1 MMQRKIRQSQTIVP
15 FGVGAIFDIKGES
28 LVGCDIFRWG
38 ARGETIQSE
47 RLAATLG
54 VAQFR
59 SAPSVD
65 SNSWAPSTAGV
76 PYARFPTWLF
86 CQHCRRM
93 TRWTRALEQEGKAPT
108 CGSCPGRKQLVPMR
122 WIQICP
128 KGHMDDI
135 DWRRWAH
142 SKNPGAEARQC
153 QKDNLFFETLPGKG
167 AGGLDTLQVHC
178 HACKSRRNLMGITS
192 KGSLKSIHVS
202 CSGRQPWQRFDDR
215 ASCDEIPLAVQR
227 GASNVYFPLV
237 HSSIEIP
244 NPSRADANSEK
255 AMAVKADDWF
265 RALLTTNDES
275 PMFEPTVQMLARSHD
290 VSGDYVKALVRD
302 ELQREAGRGTTVE
315 ATPGDLLSEEW
326 AAFLTPMDNDDDP
339 HFRTRHVE
347 LTFHSGQPTEISS
360 LLTDRIDKVVL
371 ADRLREVRALEG
383 FHRVTPGSRDTLV
396 KAALHHSVNWLPA
409 IDVRGEGIF
418 LSLDESRLTVW
429 EESDKVLDRI
439 AELEKRLDASFM
451 AARLR
456 ERTGPILTPRYVLLH
471 TFAHM
476 LIRRLAF
483 ESGYAATSLRER
495 VYARSSITSD
505 GTSKQAGVL
514 IYTAAGDSEGTLGG
528 LVRQGEPPTLQT
540 TILEALQDAMWC
552 SSDPLCSENL
562 ASTFASLNFAAC
574 HACTL
579 VAETSCEC
587 GNYLLD
593 RVMVIGNDDVPGF
606 FTPVLDAAI
615 KEAGEGVRGIA

>member
-1 MMQRKIRQSQTIVP
+1 MQRKIRQSQTIVP

-47 RLAATLG
+47 RLAAALG

-59 SAPSVD
+59 AAPAVD
-65 SNSWAPSTAGV
+65 SNAWAPSTAGV

-93 TRWTRALEQEGKAPT
+93 TRWTRALEQEGKPPT
-108 CGSCPGRKQLVPMR
+108 CGSCAGRKQLVPMR

-142 SKNPGAEARQC
+142 SKNPSPEAGQC
-153 QKDNLFFETLPGKG
+153 QKDNLFFETLPGQG

-178 HACKSRRNLMGITS
+178 HSCKSRRSLMGITS

-215 ASCDEIPLAVQR
+215 TNCDEIPLAVQR

-244 NPSRADANSEK
+244 NPSRADADSQT
-255 AMAVKADDWF
+255 ALAVKADIWF
-265 RALLTTNDES
+265 RALLTTTEDS
-275 PMFEPTVQMLARSHD
+275 PMFKSTLETLARIHS
-290 VSGDYVKALVRD
+290 VSEEYVKALARD
-302 ELQREAGRGTTVE
+302 ELEREAGRGTAVE

-326 AAFLTPMDNDDDP
+326 AAFLTPMENHEDP
-339 HFRTRHVE
+339 HFRTRHVG
-347 LTFHSGQPTEISS
+347 LTSGSGEVDKTTS
-360 LLTDRIDKVVL
+360 LLTDRIDKAVL

-396 KAALHHSVNWLPA
+396 KAALHHTVNWLPA

-429 EESDKVLDRI
+429 EESDEVQARI
-439 AELEKRLDASFM
+439 TQLEKRLDASFM

-495 VYARSSITSD
+495 VYARSSLAFD

-528 LVRQGEPPTLQT
+528 LVRQGEPPALKT

-579 VAETSCEC
+579 VAETSCES

-593 RVMVIGNDDVPGF
+593 RVMVIGNDEVPGF

-615 KEAGEGVRGIA
+615 AQAGESVRGIA